1 MCAYS
6 HVASPEPFIWN
17 SQLIYQLCRM
27 SRIAHQNYFRMRRGS
42 RQLQKIFQRS
52 TTVRQYITTR
62 KVTWQFIVEKAPWWG
77 AFGNDSLG
85 VKNCLKKSVGRSLLD
100 YEELRTLM
108 VEIEAAINNCPLTYM
123 YNDENWITY
132 HLTPSD
138 LIYDRQ
144 LSTSSNSRHFDVN
157 SMSKTLNKASL
168 QTIGKLQ
175 KIMAER
181 IPLKLERKLQ
191 CEKTEG

>member
-1 MCAYS
+1 
-6 HVASPEPFIWN
+6 
-17 SQLIYQLCRM
+17 
-27 SRIAHQNYFRMRRGS
+27 
-42 RQLQKIFQRS
+42 
-52 TTVRQYITTR
+52 
-62 KVTWQFIVEKAPWWG
+62 
-77 AFGNDSLG
+77 
-85 VKNCLKKSVGRSLLD
+85 
-100 YEELRTLM
+100 M
-108 VEIEAAINNCPLTYM
+108 VEIEAAINNHPLTYM
-123 YNDENWITY
+123 YNDENGIIY

-144 LSTSSNSRHFDVN
+144 LSTSPNSRHFDVT

-175 KIMAER
+175 KTMAER